1 MGWYQ
6 RRVHGDAQLFCT
18 QALLGVMIALR
29 LTLLATAAFA
39 APAADADADPQLLL
53 GHGLPYAHHVVAYAA
68 PVCKIVTETVVVGQR
83 CHSEPDCTT
92 EPVVVGR
99 HITGHEEPTC
109 TDVEHVVPAAVGYY
123 GKREAEADPQLLVGA
138 PYLAHATTKVTTKH
152 CVPGAP
158 IIEDI
163 THDVTKCVPKS
174 VCVDVEATVPKTVC
188 GDAAAA
194 DAAVEEA

>member
-1 MGWYQ
+1 MG
-6 RRVHGDAQLFCT
+6 RVHGDAQLFCT
-18 QALLGVMIALR
+18 QALLGAMIALR

-39 APAADADADPQLLL
+39 APAAEADADPQFLL
-53 GHGLPYAHHVVAYAA
+53 GHGLAYAA
-68 PVCKIVTETVVVGQR
+68 PLVHHVPLCKIVPKTVVVGQR
-83 CHSEPDCTT
+83 CHAEPDCTT
-92 EPVVVGR
+92 ETVVVGK

-109 TDVEHVVPAAVGYY
+109 TDVEHVVPHAYY

-138 PYLAHATTKVTTKH
+138 PYLAHATATLTTKH

-174 VCVDVEATVPKTVC
+174 VCVDVEAQVPETVC
-188 GDAAAA
+188 GDAAAEA
-194 DAAVEEA
+194 EAVEEA

>member
-1 MGWYQ
+1 MG
-6 RRVHGDAQLFCT
+6 RVHGDAQLFCT
-18 QALLGVMIALR
+18 QALLGAMIALR

-39 APAADADADPQLLL
+39 APAAEADADPQFLL
-53 GHGLPYAHHVVAYAA
+53 GHGLAYAA
-68 PVCKIVTETVVVGQR
+68 PLVHHVPLCKIVPKTVVVGQ
-83 CHSEPDCTT
+83 
-92 EPVVVGR
+92 

-109 TDVEHVVPAAVGYY
+109 TDVEHVVPHAYY

-138 PYLAHATTKVTTKH
+138 PYLAHATATVTTKH

-174 VCVDVEATVPKTVC
+174 VCVDVEAQVPETVC
-188 GDAAAA
+188 GDAAAEA
-194 DAAVEEA
+194 EAVEEA

>member
-1 MGWYQ
+1 MG
-6 RRVHGDAQLFCT
+6 RVHGDAQLFCT
-18 QALLGVMIALR
+18 QALLGAMIALR

-39 APAADADADPQLLL
+39 APAAEADADPQFLL
-53 GHGLPYAHHVVAYAA
+53 GHGLAYAA
-68 PVCKIVTETVVVGQR
+68 PLVHHVPLCKIVTETVVVGQR
-83 CHSEPDCTT
+83 CHAEPDCTT

-123 GKREAEADPQLLVGA
+123 GKREAEPQLLVGA